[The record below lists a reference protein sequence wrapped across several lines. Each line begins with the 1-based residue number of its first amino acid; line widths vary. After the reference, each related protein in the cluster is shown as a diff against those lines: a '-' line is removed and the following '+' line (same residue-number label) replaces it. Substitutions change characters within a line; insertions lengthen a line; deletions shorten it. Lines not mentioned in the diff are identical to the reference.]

1 MKILTTLLALMISQ
15 IAFGNVAY
23 KVEGSMVSMVINGV
37 KKTVIETT
45 ANEEIVILVTD
56 TPDKESDKKLSSVI
70 SEIPFLKHM
79 SMTFAH
85 DD

>member
-1 MKILTTLLALMISQ
+1 MPIISYVVYPQDGQKTQLVEALTELQ
-15 IAFGNVAY
+15 HCQ
-23 KVEGSMVSMVINGV
+23 VIPS
-37 KKTVIETT
+37 T
-45 ANEEIVILVTD
+45 NEEIVILVTD